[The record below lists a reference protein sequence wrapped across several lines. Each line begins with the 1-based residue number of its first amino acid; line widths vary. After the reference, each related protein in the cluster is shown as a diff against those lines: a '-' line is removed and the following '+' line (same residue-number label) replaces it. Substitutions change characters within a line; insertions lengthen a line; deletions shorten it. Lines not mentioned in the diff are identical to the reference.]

1 MLFEVPLSNVLPQS
15 FDPFG
20 GMSALFIIIPIVI
33 AVVVIFFVVRMTRG
47 LSAGSIKNG
56 ITAQGTILRTWDT
69 GTTIND
75 NPVVGF
81 ALNVTPTTEPA
92 FQVEM
97 KQIVSRIQIG
107 AFLPGATV
115 QVVYDPADHKKVKI
129 QSVLG
134 MPGTGAPAVAGLGAA
149 NPQQV
154 EQMLLA
160 KEQTYNAIRSMGEAA
175 QATILTASDMNI
187 RVNDTGSMM
196 SFRLEVRPTAKPVF
210 QAETQGAI
218 SDTARAKYQP
228 GQTVWVKFN
237 PNDLTQVALD
247 HS

>member
-1 MLFEVPLSNVLPQS
+1 MLYEVPLSSVLPQS

-20 GMSALFIIIPIVI
+20 GMTPLFIIIPIVI
-33 AVVVIFFVVRMTRG
+33 AIVVIFLVMRMTRG
-47 LSAGSIKNG
+47 LSAGSVKNG
-56 ITAQGTILRTWDT
+56 VMAQATILRTWDT

-81 ALNVTPTTEPA
+81 ALNVTPSTEPA

-115 QVVYDPADHKKVKI
+115 QVMYDSIDHKKVKI

-134 MPGTGAPAVAGLGAA
+134 TPGMGAVPAGNA
-149 NPQQV
+149 QQI
-154 EQMLLA
+154 EQMLVA

-175 QATILTASDMNI
+175 SATILNATDMNI
-187 RVNDTGSMM
+187 RVNEAASMM
-196 SFRLEVRPTAKPVF
+196 SFRLEVHPTNKPVF

-218 SDTARAKYQP
+218 SDASRAKYAP
-228 GQTVWVKFN
+228 GQTIWIKFN
-237 PNDLTQVALD
+237 PNDLTQIALD

>member
-1 MLFEVPLSNVLPQS
+1 MLSEVLLSSVLPQG

-20 GMSALFIIIPIVI
+20 GMTALFIIIPIVI

-47 LSAGSIKNG
+47 LSAGSIKDG
-56 ITAQGTILRTWDT
+56 VTAQGAILRTWDT

-81 ALNVTPTTEPA
+81 ALNVTPSTEPA

-115 QVVYDPADHKKVKI
+115 QVVYDPNDHKKVKI

-134 MPGTGAPAVAGLGAA
+134 MPGAAAAPGMAPTGNA
-149 NPQQV
+149 QQL
-154 EQMLLA
+154 EQMLLT
-160 KEQTYNAIRSMGEAA
+160 KDKMYEAIRSMGEAA
-175 QATILTASDMNI
+175 QATILNATDMNV
-187 RVNDTGSMM
+187 RVNDAGSMM
-196 SFRLEVRPTAKPVF
+196 SFHLEVHPTDKPVF

-218 SDTARAKYQP
+218 SDAARAKYAP
-228 GQTVWVKFN
+228 GQTIWVKFN

>member
-1 MLFEVPLSNVLPQS
+1 MLYEVPLSNVLPQG

-20 GMSALFIIIPIVI
+20 GTTALFIIIPIVI
-33 AVVVIFFVVRMTRG
+33 AVVVIFFVFRMMRG

-56 ITAQGTILRTWDT
+56 VTAQGTILRTWDT
-69 GTTIND
+69 GTTINE

-81 ALNVTPTTEPA
+81 ALNVTPSTEPA

-115 QVVYDPADHKKVKI
+115 QVMYDPNDHTKAKI

-134 MPGTGAPAVAGLGAA
+134 MPGAAPAGNA
-149 NPQQV
+149 QQI

-160 KEQTYNAIRSMGEAA
+160 KEQTSNAILSMGEAA
-175 QATILTASDMNI
+175 QATILTATDMNI
-187 RVNDTGSMM
+187 RINNAGSMM
-196 SFRLEVRPTAKPVF
+196 AFRLEVHPTNKPIF

-218 SDTARAKYQP
+218 GDAARAKYAP
-228 GQTVWVKFN
+228 GSTVWVKFN

>member
-1 MLFEVPLSNVLPQS
+1 MLHTLPLSSVQPQG

-20 GMSALFIIIPIVI
+20 GMTALFIIIPIVI
-33 AVVVIFFVVRMTRG
+33 AVIVIFFVVRMTRG

-56 ITAQGTILRTWDT
+56 VTAQGTILRTWDT

-81 ALNVTPTTEPA
+81 ALNVTPATEPA

-97 KQIVSRIQIG
+97 KQIISRIQIG
-107 AFLPGATV
+107 AFLPGSTV

-134 MPGTGAPAVAGLGAA
+134 MPGAAAAGTAGLGAA
-149 NPQQV
+149 NAQQV

-160 KEQTYNAIRSMGEAA
+160 KEQTYNAIRSMGESA
-175 QATILTASDMNI
+175 QATILTATNMNV
-187 RVNDTGSMM
+187 RVNNTGSMM
-196 SFRLEVRPTAKPVF
+196 LFRLEVHPTNKPVF
-210 QAETQGAI
+210 QAETQGVI
-218 SDTARAKYQP
+218 SDTARTKYLP
-228 GQTVWVKFN
+228 GQMVWVKFN

>member
-1 MLFEVPLSNVLPQS
+1 MLHSSALSSVQPQGL
-15 FDPFG
+15 DLFG
-20 GMSALFIIIPIVI
+20 GMTTFFIILSVVI
-33 AVVVIFFVVRMTRG
+33 AVVVIFFVMRMTRG
-47 LSAGSIKNG
+47 LSAGSVKNG
-56 ITAQGTILRTWDT
+56 VTAQGTILRTWDT

-81 ALNVTPTTEPA
+81 ALNVAPATEPA

-107 AFLPGATV
+107 AFLPGAAV
-115 QVVYDPADHKKVKI
+115 QVMYDPADHKKIKI
-129 QSVLG
+129 QNVLG
-134 MPGTGAPAVAGLGAA
+134 MPSAIGAAPAA

-175 QATILTASDMNI
+175 QATILTATDMNI
-187 RVNDTGSMM
+187 RVNETGSMM
-196 SFRLEVRPTAKPVF
+196 TFHLEVHPTNKPIF
-210 QAETQGAI
+210 QADTQGAI
-218 SDTARAKYQP
+218 SDSARTKYQP
-228 GQTVWVKFN
+228 GQTVLVNFN
-237 PNDLTQVALD
+237 PNDLTHVALD